1 MKPKMKVSSL
11 FLMKIGVG
19 AMHLCIILARKN
31 ETICL
36 KVKISEIVVLTNDV
50 ASQIDVRD

>member
-1 MKPKMKVSSL
+1 MKPKMKVSLL